1 MISARQKA
9 LAQLSPLLTNPS
21 RLALAAGLHGRQ
33 HAHFQTIREQLG
45 MSDSTLSKHISALE
59 SEGLVHVR
67 KGFVGKRARTW
78 VSLTDSGGPSTAHIW
93 AGCGSWPHSPFPR
106 RRIPTPEATVCM
118 WERRRPEAKR
128 LGPWLWQV

>member
-1 MISARQKA
+1 MEKAIISARQQA

-21 RLALAAGLHGRQ
+21 RLALAAGLHGCQ

-78 VSLTDSGGPSTAHIW
+78 VSLTDSGRTVYRAHMGGLRQL
-93 AGCGSWPHSPFPR
+93 AALPFP
-106 RRIPTPEATVCM
+106 EA
-118 WERRRPEAKR
+118 EDPDS
-128 LGPWLWQV
+128 